1 MAKINLNRSL
11 INNYQVTLLKKKY
24 HTYRYITVIQ
34 KIAERKMILILFE
47 LYVVRWLQVIR
58 QWKKWKIKFFYV
70 DQAINHFN
78 IFFLRANEGKNYE
91 KFHIRTYEEVF
102 GKGKLMETFEGL
114 TTYTY
119 NACYW
124 ERKLKKK
131 ILKSRWIKKIYQTE
145 NVFYIYIP
153 IVQVFIWGNY
163 HRTRKFG
170 CTKPSRFDD
179 QLKRKQEK

>member
-1 MAKINLNRSL
+1 
-11 INNYQVTLLKKKY
+11 
-24 HTYRYITVIQ
+24 
-34 KIAERKMILILFE
+34 MILILFE

-145 NVFYIYIP
+145 NVFRYQSFRYL
-153 IVQVFIWGNY
+153 FEAT
-163 HRTRKFG
+163 RTKKFSF
-170 CTKPSRFDD
+170 TKPWRFDD
-179 QLKRKQEK
+179 LQRKQEK